1 MIRAAEGALFGPGDA
16 VRVLGMEVEGHVR
29 TPDYA
34 KGKPGWIAETLGAF
48 PNPESLAYGGAGLPE
63 KPLYKVGFRQTDLWD
78 GYDGSPDDA
87 LFIDI
92 YEHWRRPRGEG
103 GGGTRSWGGSGQAN
117 AR

>member
-1 MIRAAEGALFGPGDA
+1 MIRPAEGALFGPGDA
-16 VRVLGMEVEGHVR
+16 VRVLGMEGEGHVR
-29 TPDYA
+29 TPDYV

-63 KPLYKVGFRQTDLWD
+63 KPLYKVGFRQIDLWD

-92 YEHWRRPRGEG
+92 YEHWLEPREPGGEEKRP
-103 GGGTRSWGGSGQAN
+103 
-117 AR
+117 